1 MIRTQVQ
8 LTEAQFEALKRLSA
22 AENLSMA
29 ELIRRG
35 VDLVL
40 ASENNVNDEERIRRA
55 LAAAGRFRSGIKD
68 LSANHDAYLAEAI
81 AE

>member
-40 ASENNVNDEERIRRA
+40 ASGNNVNDEERIRRA
-55 LAAAGRFRSGIKD
+55 MAAAGRFRSGIKD

>member
-8 LTEAQFEALKRLSA
+8 LTEAQFEALKKLSA

-35 VDLVL
+35 VDLIL
-40 ASENNVNDEERIRRA
+40 ASGTDIDNGERINRA
-55 LAAAGRFRSGIKD
+55 LAAAGRFRSGVKD
-68 LSANHDAYLAEAI
+68 LSVNHSTYFAEAV